1 MAEEHSTN
9 VFDGVARNAD
19 NATKALNNLSGALVN
34 LGKVSN
40 ALGNLDSLS
49 KGVTSIAN
57 ALGAFR
63 ELPLIGKTLENIDFG
78 SFHTQLK
85 NLATAFEPL
94 RGFRTQ
100 AGSVIIALT
109 SLGEAVDQVNNTPLD
124 TLKGNI
130 KELKKALGQL
140 NSVKPTIGS
149 TMQALKQL
157 PDIVSDLDALNV
169 VGARGFTGFETFTA
183 NIGQLSNAFN
193 QLNSVKSSIGS
204 TLGQLDR
211 FYDTTAK
218 LNKVDIAGFKK
229 LVSGIKRAI
238 NPLGSIPKTNLGTI
252 AGQLNNF
259 IKTLMGVAN
268 VSKEDISKLNDFGIG
283 VMDAL
288 QPLTNIKNIGVG
300 NIGSQ
305 INRLLD
311 AFTNLAAF
319 DLDSITP
326 ARDALL
332 QILGIFNQI
341 SFPDKTSFE
350 GLTNLIRN
358 LVKLP
363 KALMAF
369 NDLPQ
374 EQLDAFIVRINN
386 FANALAPLQQQ
397 LFPIITLLGR
407 LSPKLDL
414 STNALERATK
424 GASKFSKGMN
434 ILKKI
439 IGGGGIVYLV
449 RRLSKIFG
457 NAFKESTDYVESLNL
472 FAVATGSFHEDAQ
485 KVIDGWSEILGID
498 PKQAMEKW
506 GEFNLLIKGF
516 GDTSQEWIDASSN
529 MSKNLTQLGYDLASL
544 YNVDID
550 VAFTKLQSGMSGMS
564 RPLREWGIDISETAL
579 KQFAFEKGI
588 TKSVESMTQA
598 EKVQLRYALI
608 MQKTASAQGDLAKT
622 LQSPGNQLRILRQL
636 FTQLK
641 RAMGDFIAPI
651 VQSFIPAVGA
661 FTKLLIEMFNTLAET
676 LRTITGFKKPEVS
689 DFIKEVGDSASSSE
703 EEIYDLTDAMYGLV
717 SGIDKFNVLSK
728 GESKNYGLTEIF
740 EGLADYDYS
749 LLDGIKE
756 QISTTMDELR
766 PVFNIITK
774 AIKGLIQVVSKLK
787 INFRALV
794 KTVSLLLGV
803 KLSIWLYGLLKA
815 FIATKAAVLSF
826 SSACA
831 ALTKVGLFLL
841 IYQIFM
847 LIDGWKEF
855 TTWQKVVR
863 IAVIALT
870 TAFTVLTYSIMGM
883 GAAIKKK
890 ILGTFAVL
898 VLKQMGSLGLAVGNL
913 TLSFAGLFAS
923 IYVVIKLIDNWG
935 NMNSVEKIIGVLG
948 ALSIAALSC
957 ALAIGAFHSAWSL
970 GLAAAG
976 IVAGIVMV
984 TSAINNA
991 QKRIDSMKNTQ
1002 GETLSVPVNFKASGG
1017 FNPVGN
1023 LMITNERGIPEWVG
1037 RAGNQSA
1044 VVNDTQMNKI
1054 MYQAVKEGVQ
1064 DAILNSNNKT
1074 NITFDFKGTDNNA
1087 LARAI
1092 SPALVMELRRQGFK
1106 VQKA

>member
-1 MAEEHSTN
+1 MAEENNTN
-9 VFDGVARNAD
+9 VFNSVAQNAD

-49 KGVTSIAN
+49 KGVTNIAN
-57 ALGAFR
+57 ALVAFR

-78 SFHTQLK
+78 NFHTQLK

-109 SLGEAVDQVNNTPLD
+109 SLGQAVDQVNNTPLYD
-124 TLKGNI
+124 LKNNI
-130 KELKKALGQL
+130 KVLKKALGQL

-169 VGARGFTGFETFTA
+169 VGTKGFTGFETFTT

-211 FYDTTAK
+211 FYDITAK

-229 LVSGIKRAI
+229 LVSGIKSAI

-259 IKTLMGVAN
+259 IKTLAGVAN
-268 VSKEDISKLNDFGIG
+268 VSKDDISKLNDFGIG

-363 KALMAF
+363 KAIMAF
-369 NDLPQ
+369 NELPQ

-397 LFPIITLLGR
+397 LLPIITLLGR

-414 STNALERATK
+414 SANAFERATK
-424 GASKFSKGMN
+424 SASKFSKGMD
-434 ILKKI
+434 ILKKM

-449 RRLSKIFG
+449 RRLSKLFG
-457 NAFKESTDYVESLNL
+457 RAFKESTDYVESLNL
-472 FAVATGSFHEDAQ
+472 FAVATGSYHEDAQ
-485 KVIDGWSEILGID
+485 RVIDGWSEILGID

-516 GDTSQEWIDASSN
+516 GDTSQEWIDAASN

-651 VQSFIPAVGA
+651 VQSFIPVVGA
-661 FTKLLIEMFNTLAET
+661 FTKLLIEMFNNLAET
-676 LRTITGFKKPEVS
+676 LRIITGFKKPEVS
-689 DFIKEVGDSASSSE
+689 DFIKEIGDSASSSE
-703 EEIYDLTDAMYGLV
+703 EELYDFTDAMYGLV

-740 EGLADYDYS
+740 EGLTDYDYS

-766 PVFNIITK
+766 PVFNIITE
-774 AIKGLIQVVSKLK
+774 AIKGLIRVVSKLK
-787 INFRALV
+787 INFSALV
-794 KTVSLLLGV
+794 KTVSLLLGI
-803 KLSIWLYGLLKA
+803 KLSIWLYGVLKK
-815 FIATKAAVLSF
+815 FIATKVAVLSF
-826 SSACA
+826 SKACM
-831 ALTKVGLFLL
+831 ALSKVGLFLL

-847 LIDGWKEF
+847 LIDGWKEL

-898 VLKQMGSLGLAVGNL
+898 VLKQMGSLSLAVGNL

-923 IYVVIKLIDNWG
+923 IYLVIKLIDNWG

-948 ALSIAALSC
+948 TLSVVALSC

-991 QKRIDSMKNTQ
+991 QKRIESMKNTQ

-1023 LMITNERGIPEWVG
+1023 LMITNERGVPEWVG

-1044 VVNDTQMNKI
+1044 VVNDTQMTEI

-1064 DAILNSNNKT
+1064 DAILNSDNKT
-1074 NITFDFKGTDNNA
+1074 NIIFDFKGTDNNA